1 MHSGTHDALGYVI
14 YGSTNLLEF
23 YNNYQLS
30 LTMYNIYIYI
40 YICIYIYIYVNRW
53 FGSLLFALY
62 VYLNLDHVI
71 KVSVYTVFLTVKLS
85 F

>member
-30 LTMYNIYIYI
+30 LTMYNKCNMYIYI
-40 YICIYIYIYVNRW
+40 YM
-53 FGSLLFALY
+53 
-62 VYLNLDHVI
+62 
-71 KVSVYTVFLTVKLS
+71 
-85 F
+85 